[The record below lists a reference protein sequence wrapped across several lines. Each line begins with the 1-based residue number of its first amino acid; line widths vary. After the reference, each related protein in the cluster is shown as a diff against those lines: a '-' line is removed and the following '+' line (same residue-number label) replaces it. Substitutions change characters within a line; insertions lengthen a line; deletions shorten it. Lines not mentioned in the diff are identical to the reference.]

1 MGSACRCTIFQ
12 VPSSGRK
19 IIVARVAIGTISSLP
34 PTLALARSSCTTQAS
49 SAVTYF
55 ATISEPTNS
64 PSLRNDAACSMVLAT
79 SSNPRTGGPQGLA
92 RVTSSLWDHSFFT
105 GSGFPLTNSP
115 AASCHCSI
123 SWSTSSTADICRDH
137 LHRRWQMLLSLRTHS
152 LPVAEALKP
161 ITLYSPECV
170 EEFSEVGMQDAV

>member
-19 IIVARVAIGTISSLP
+19 IIVERVAIGAISSLEP
-34 PTLALARSSCTTQAS
+34 
-49 SAVTYF
+49 YF
-55 ATISEPTNS
+55 ATISEPKNS

-137 LHRRWQMLLSLRTHS
+137 LHRRWQRLLSLRTHS

-161 ITLYSPECV
+161 LGLTQRGSLLR
-170 EEFSEVGMQDAV
+170 